1 MLRSEA
7 GPRGPVGAGMSTQ
20 EQDRVLFEGA
30 YAELVKELPEF
41 VARALARISGPGMTW
56 ARISV
61 GIVFVVGGFLSFL
74 PVLGIELLPLGV
86 LLLAHDLPVL
96 HRPVGTATLWLVQQV
111 RTFKSYARS
120 AWNVPKASA

>member
-1 MLRSEA
+1 MATR
-7 GPRGPVGAGMSTQ
+7 

-41 VARALARISGPGMTW
+41 VARALARVSGPGMGW
-56 ARISV
+56 VRIPLGV
-61 GIVFVVGGFLSFL
+61 VFIVGGFLSFL

-111 RTFKSYARS
+111 KSFKSYARS
-120 AWNVPKASA
+120 TWSTP